1 MNELLPTLVKKGATL
16 GANSTIIC
24 GHTIGAYSFIG
35 AGAVVTNDVADYA
48 LMVGNPA
55 KRRGW
60 MCACGIQIAFEAD
73 GAVCQVCGRKYK
85 KLETDKI
92 QEI

>member
-1 MNELLPTLVKKGATL
+1 MNELLPTLVKKGATM

-24 GHTIGAYSFIG
+24 GHIIGAYSFIG
-35 AGAVVTNDVADYA
+35 AGAVVINDVADYA
-48 LMVGNPA
+48 FMVGNPA
-55 KRRGW
+55 KRKGW

-73 GAVCQVCGRKYK
+73 GAICQVCGRKYK
-85 KLETDKI
+85 KLEIDKI